1 MAILGGFALAGGT
14 DFAGEPRPTSGDVV
28 APGQKEPAATGR
40 TASRNDTDSRAGTAS
55 VINAKGYTSSR
66 ICGTCHVDIY
76 SSWKNSLHAF
86 SLSDPVFDAAYM
98 QAIKE
103 SGEEARRLCL
113 RCHAPLTIV
122 NEDYDLSE
130 GVTREGVTCDFC
142 HTITEVH
149 LDNPETP
156 FSVDVGLVKR
166 SVLRRASS
174 PVHDVAYSELHES
187 SDLCGGC
194 HDYESPNGTLI
205 MSTYDEW
212 KRGPYAPE
220 GIQCQN
226 CHMARTVGK
235 VVSPDV
241 KVTEAEHIH
250 LHNLIRDADQLRSAL
265 AVRIINVERM
275 NWGISVEVLVE
286 NVGSGHMVPTG
297 IPSREI
303 VLTVAVHDGER
314 TETRKRRYRKV
325 IADKDDRVLTRD
337 FELMLRGRKIVSDNR
352 IRPRE
357 QRIEWFSFP
366 SPGSGKLKVR
376 AAVTYEYAPMVLDQ
390 REINIELGTAER
402 FVR

>member
-14 DFAGEPRPTSGDVV
+14 DITGESQYASGDVV
-28 APGQKEPAATGR
+28 APGQKVPGATGG
-40 TASRNDTDSRAGTAS
+40 TASRNDTDSQADIAR

-76 SSWKNSLHAF
+76 NSWKSSLHAF
-86 SLSDPVFDAAYM
+86 SLSNPVFDAAYM

-113 RCHAPLTIV
+113 RCHAPITMV
-122 NEDYDLSE
+122 NEDYNLSE
-130 GVTREGVTCDFC
+130 GLTREGVTCDFC

-149 LDNPETP
+149 LDNPEMP

-166 SVLRRASS
+166 GVHRRASS
-174 PVHDVAYSELHES
+174 PAHDVAYSELHEN

-205 MSTYDEW
+205 VSTYDEW
-212 KRGPYAPE
+212 KRGPYARE
-220 GIQCQN
+220 GVQCQN
-226 CHMARTVGK
+226 CHMARTAGN

-241 KVTEAEHIH
+241 KVTETEHIH
-250 LHNLIRDADQLRSAL
+250 LHNPIRDADQLRGAL
-265 AVRIINVERM
+265 AVSIINAERM
-275 NWGISVEVLVE
+275 SWGISVGVLVE
-286 NVGSGHMVPTG
+286 NVASGHMVPTG

-303 VLTVAVHDGER
+303 VLTVAVQDGER
-314 TETRKRRYRKV
+314 TATQERRYRKV
-325 IADKDDRVLTRD
+325 IADKEDRVLTRD

-366 SPGSGKLKVR
+366 SPGSGKIKVK
-376 AAVTYEYAPMVLDQ
+376 AAVTYEYAPMVLGQ